1 MFKIHIE
8 VGLILN
14 SLRTIGR
21 VLGKLQ
27 MEDMGQFM
35 FNDNKVACCLH
46 SHREDKVVTL
56 ARSDEQIWTT

>member
-1 MFKIHIE
+1 M
-8 VGLILN
+8 GLISN

-27 MEDMGQFM
+27 MEDVGQ

-46 SHREDKVVTL
+46 SQGEDKVVTL